1 MVESIISVRMG
12 MRAFGIRYCI
22 VALICAVVAAGCS
35 REENSPDL
43 PFAAKVELDLASRPA
58 TRAHFDDNGHF
69 VWDAD
74 GSMIAVISRGWTNS
88 NAGALVQW
96 NSSEW
101 CSPMNITQLDP
112 SNSSRV
118 LRATSA
124 STLATD
130 AAASGDG
137 LFCFSPVVGSS
148 NATLTQSASSVAVEF
163 SMPREFSQ
171 SASGKLE
178 EFGDYCFIHGESTIA
193 SAPTGDQKNFT
204 ASPTTF
210 YAIPATIR
218 FNIKNNTDA
227 AVRMESVKITC
238 NKLFPDK
245 LCWKSSGGT
254 PVISEPEGKSGYF
267 HTIKTA
273 IDEGFGEEIP
283 AKNGESL
290 STGTYYALCLPFDNA
305 ASLTD
310 ATLAFILESKEK
322 IHTFN
327 ISAAEFFKSVSDP
340 AKKFESNTIYTL
352 NFTLNDNSVELESVT
367 ISDWV
372 GEPFYLPTEDVTA
385 RIKVTVD
392 YWVQDRENLNT
403 YSFMLMFGDINSNY
417 TMWGECN
424 LGEYLYSST
433 DYAFTW
439 SAVTPSNES
448 DVDYLATYFNGIT
461 DFKWQTP
468 SKADFEQLFSLDDT
482 NIEMCKDSESGVYGL
497 RFKSVDKPG
506 SSIFL
511 PCIPYNPTTDEQH
524 TEFPENGTTVTTRTL
539 NGYYWTRDE
548 DSKNTDNGIL
558 LHFQFENV
566 ETIANENSSE
576 SNTSDFSKVLNQG
589 ADLYEFISEPK
600 KQKRSVRAILQK
612 SSTIK

>member
-1 MVESIISVRMG
+1 MAESIISVRMG

-35 REENSPDL
+35 REENSPDI
-43 PFAAKVELDLASRPA
+43 PSAAKVELDLASRPA
-58 TRAHFDDNGHF
+58 TRAHFDNNGNF

-74 GSMIAVISRGWTNS
+74 GSMIAVVSKGWTES
-88 NAGALVQW
+88 TAGALVQW
-96 NSSEW
+96 NSADW
-101 CSPMNITQLDP
+101 YSPMNITQLDP
-112 SNSSRV
+112 SNSSLV

-148 NATLTQSASSVAVEF
+148 NATLTQSDSEVAVEF
-163 SMPREFSQ
+163 SMPQKFSQ

-193 SAPTGDQKNFT
+193 SAPTGAQKNFT

-245 LCWKSSGGT
+245 LCWKTSGDK
-254 PVISEPEGKSGYF
+254 PAISEPEDKSGYF

-283 AKNGESL
+283 AKVGDDI
-290 STGTYYALCLPFDNA
+290 STRTYYALCLPFDDA
-305 ASLTD
+305 ASLSD
-310 ATLAFILESKEK
+310 ATLAFILESKKK

-327 ISAAEFFKSVSDP
+327 VSASEFFKSVADP
-340 AKKFESNTIYTL
+340 AKKKFESNKIYTL
-352 NFTLNDNSVELESVT
+352 NFTLNDNSVEHESVT

-403 YSFMLMFGDINSNY
+403 YSFMLMFGNINSNY

-439 SAVTPSNES
+439 SAVTPSES
-448 DVDYLATYFNGIT
+448 DVDYLSKYFNGIT

-468 SKADFEQLFSLDDT
+468 SKADFKQLFSLGDA

-511 PCIPYNPTTDEQH
+511 PCIPYDPNRDEHTDY
-524 TEFPENGTTVTTRTL
+524 PGGGKTVITRTL
-539 NGYYWTRDE
+539 NGYYWTRDT
-548 DSKNTDNGIL
+548 DSENTGIL
-558 LHFQFENV
+558 LHFQFKNV

-600 KQKRSVRAILQK
+600 NQKRSVRAILQK

>member
-35 REENSPDL
+35 REENSPDI
-43 PFAAKVELDLASRPA
+43 PSAAKVELDLASRPA
-58 TRAHFDDNGHF
+58 TRAHFDNEGHF
-69 VWDAD
+69 VWDVD
-74 GSMIAVISRGWTNS
+74 GSMIAVVSRGWSES
-88 NAGALVQW
+88 NAGTLVQW

-101 CSPMNITQLDP
+101 CSPMNITQLAP
-112 SNSSRV
+112 SNSSLV

-124 STLATD
+124 STLATK
-130 AAASGDG
+130 AAAGGDG
-137 LFCFSPVVGSS
+137 LFCLSPVIGSA

-163 SMPREFSQ
+163 SMPQEFSQ

-178 EFGDYCFIHGESTIA
+178 EFGDFCFIHGESTIA
-193 SAPTGDQKNFT
+193 SAPTSAQKNFT
-204 ASPTTF
+204 ANSTTF

-238 NKLFPDK
+238 DKLFPNK
-245 LCWKSSGGT
+245 LCWKSAGDT
-254 PVISEPEGKSGYF
+254 PTITEPEDKSGYF

-273 IDEGFGEEIP
+273 IDGGFGEEIP
-283 AKNGESL
+283 AKVGDNL
-290 STGTYYALCLPFDNA
+290 STRTYYALCLPFDKA
-305 ASLTD
+305 ASLSG

-327 ISAAEFFKSVSDP
+327 VTAAEFFKSVADP
-340 AKKFESNTIYTL
+340 AKKKFESNKIYTL

-433 DYAFTW
+433 DCAFSW
-439 SAVTPSNES
+439 SAVTPSSES
-448 DVDYLATYFNGIT
+448 PVDYLAKYFNGIT

-468 SKADFEQLFSLDDT
+468 SKADFEQLFSPLHT

-497 RFKSVDKPG
+497 RFNSVDKPG

-511 PCIPYNPTTDEQH
+511 PCTITDEH
-524 TEFPENGTTVTTRTL
+524 TEFPGNGTTVTTRTL
-539 NGYYWTRDE
+539 DGYYWTRDT
-548 DSKNTDNGIL
+548 DSENTAKGIL
-558 LHFQFENV
+558 LHFKFKHE
-566 ETIANENSSE
+566 ETIVNENSAE
-576 SNTSDFSKVLNQG
+576 SNTSVFSKGLNEG
-589 ADLYEFISEPK
+589 ANLYEFLSEPK
-600 KQKRSVRAILQK
+600 NQKHSVRAILQK
-612 SSTIK
+612 

>member
-1 MVESIISVRMG
+1 
-12 MRAFGIRYCI
+12 
-22 VALICAVVAAGCS
+22 
-35 REENSPDL
+35 
-43 PFAAKVELDLASRPA
+43 
-58 TRAHFDDNGHF
+58 
-69 VWDAD
+69 
-74 GSMIAVISRGWTNS
+74 
-88 NAGALVQW
+88 
-96 NSSEW
+96 
-101 CSPMNITQLDP
+101 MNITQLDP
-112 SNSSRV
+112 SNSSLV

-124 STLATD
+124 STLAAN
-130 AAASGDG
+130 AAAAADG
-137 LFCFSPVVGSS
+137 LFCLSPVVGSS
-148 NATLTQSASSVAVEF
+148 NATLTQSASEVAVEF
-163 SMPREFSQ
+163 SMPQKFSQ

-193 SAPTGDQKNFT
+193 SAPIGEQKNFT

-254 PVISEPEGKSGYF
+254 PVISEPVGKSGYF

-273 IDEGFGEEIP
+273 IDGGFGEEIP
-283 AKNGESL
+283 AKVGDDI
-290 STGTYYALCLPFDNA
+290 STRTYYALCLPFDDA
-305 ASLTD
+305 ASLSD

-327 ISAAEFFKSVSDP
+327 ISAAEFFKSVLPP
-340 AKKFESNTIYTL
+340 AEKKFESNKIYTL

-468 SKADFEQLFSLDDT
+468 SKADFKQLFSLPDA

-511 PCIPYNPTTDEQH
+511 PCIPYDPITDEH
-524 TEFPENGTTVTTRTL
+524 TSYPPDGTTVITRTL

-548 DSKNTDNGIL
+548 DRENRENRDNGIL

-566 ETIANENSSE
+566 ETIVNENSSE
-576 SNTSDFSKVLNQG
+576 SNTSVFSKGLNDG
-589 ADLYEFISEPK
+589 SLYEFLSKPK
-600 KQKRSVRAILQK
+600 NEEHSVRAILQNK
-612 SSTIK
+612 AQQNE

>member
-1 MVESIISVRMG
+1 MISVRMG

-22 VALICAVVAAGCS
+22 VALIGAVVAAGCS
-35 REENSPDL
+35 REENSPDI
-43 PFAAKVELDLASRPA
+43 PSAAKVELDLASRAA

-96 NSSEW
+96 NSSELH
-101 CSPMNITQLDP
+101 SPMNITQLDP

-193 SAPTGDQKNFT
+193 SVPTGDQKNFT
-204 ASPTTF
+204 ANSTTF

-238 NKLFPDK
+238 DKLFPNK
-245 LCWKSSGGT
+245 LCWKTSGDK
-254 PVISEPEGKSGYF
+254 PAISEPEKKSGYF

-305 ASLTD
+305 ASLNN

-327 ISAAEFFKSVSDP
+327 ISAAEFFKSVLPP
-340 AKKFESNTIYTL
+340 AEKKFESNKVYTL

-385 RIKVTVD
+385 RIKVNVT
-392 YWVQDRENLNT
+392 YWIQERHNLYT
-403 YSFMLMFGDINSNY
+403 FEFMQIFED
-417 TMWGECN
+417 TQWGLCN
-424 LGEYLYSST
+424 IGEYMETST
-433 DYAFTW
+433 EQLFLW
-439 SAVTPSNES
+439 KEVTPVNDSNE
-448 DVDYLATYFNGIT
+448 DYLAPFFNNIK
-461 DFKWQTP
+461 DFKWKTP
-468 SKADFEQLFSLDDT
+468 TRADFDKLFSLPEE
-482 NIEMCKDSESGVYGL
+482 NIIMEFDKASGVYGL
-497 RFKSVDKPG
+497 RFKSVTTPG
-506 SSIFL
+506 ASIFL
-511 PCIPYNPTTDEQH
+511 PCLKMEEKSSNKEEYV
-524 TEFPENGTTVTTRTL
+524 TETTRRL
-539 NGYYWTRDE
+539 HGYYWTKDA
-548 DSKNTDNGIL
+548 SKNSDEKAYL
-558 LHFQFENV
+558 LHFSFQHTERYKNDNLVSVTEFEPA
-566 ETIANENSSE
+566 IDKGKSLYR
-576 SNTSDFSKVLNQG
+576 F
-589 ADLYEFISEPK
+589 ADTTKNILFP
-600 KQKRSVRAILQK
+600 VRAIL
-612 SSTIK
+612 

>member
-1 MVESIISVRMG
+1 MVESIISNSISTLG
-12 MRAFGIRYCI
+12 MRVLRMRYYI
-22 VALICAVVAAGCS
+22 VTLMCVVAAAGCS

-88 NAGALVQW
+88 NAGALVKW

-148 NATLTQSASSVAVEF
+148 NATLTQSDSEVAVEF

-193 SAPTGDQKNFT
+193 SAPTGAQKNFT

-254 PVISEPEGKSGYF
+254 PVISEPEHKSGYF

-283 AKNGESL
+283 AKVGENL
-290 STGTYYALCLPFDNA
+290 STGTYYALCLPFDDA
-305 ASLTD
+305 ASLSD

-327 ISAAEFFKSVSDP
+327 ISAAEFFKSVLPP
-340 AKKFESNTIYTL
+340 AEKKFESNKIYTL

-385 RIKVTVD
+385 RIKVNVT
-392 YWVQDRENLNT
+392 YWIQERHNLYT
-403 YSFMLMFGDINSNY
+403 FEFMQIFED
-417 TMWGECN
+417 TQWGLCN
-424 LGEYLYSST
+424 IGEYMETST
-433 DYAFTW
+433 EQLFLW
-439 SAVTPSNES
+439 KEVTPVNNS
-448 DVDYLATYFNGIT
+448 DEDYLAPFFNNIT
-461 DFKWQTP
+461 DFKWKTP
-468 SKADFEQLFSLDDT
+468 TRADFDKLFSLPEK
-482 NIEMCKDSESGVYGL
+482 NIIMEFDKASGVYGL
-497 RFKSVDKPG
+497 RFKSVTTPG
-506 SSIFL
+506 ASIFL
-511 PCIPYNPTTDEQH
+511 PCSKKEEHTNYDENQKFK
-524 TEFPENGTTVTTRTL
+524 TSITRRL
-539 NGYYWTRDE
+539 HGYYWTRDASE
-548 DSKNTDNGIL
+548 NSDEKAYL
-558 LHFQFENV
+558 LHFSFQHTERYIDDILDSTTPFIPAIN
-566 ETIANENSSE
+566 NG
-576 SNTSDFSKVLNQG
+576 TSLYRF
-589 ADLYEFISEPK
+589 ADTTKNIMFP
-600 KQKRSVRAILQK
+600 VRAIL
-612 SSTIK
+612 

>member
-1 MVESIISVRMG
+1 MVEGIISNSISTLG
-12 MRAFGIRYCI
+12 MRVFRMRYYI
-22 VALICAVVAAGCS
+22 VALMCVVAAAGCS
-35 REENSPDL
+35 REENSPDI
-43 PFAAKVELDLASRPA
+43 PSAAKVELDLASRPA
-58 TRAHFDDNGHF
+58 TRAHFDNNGNF

-74 GSMIAVISRGWTNS
+74 GSMIAVISNS
-88 NAGALVQW
+88 NTGALVKW
-96 NSSEW
+96 NSADW
-101 CSPMNITQLDP
+101 YSPMNITQLDP

-193 SAPTGDQKNFT
+193 SAPTDAQKNFT

-238 NKLFPDK
+238 DKLFPNK
-245 LCWKSSGGT
+245 LCWKSSGDT
-254 PVISEPEGKSGYF
+254 PTITEPEDKSGYF

-273 IDEGFGEEIP
+273 IDGGFGEKIEY
-283 AKNGESL
+283 S
-290 STGTYYALCLPFDNA
+290 STGTYYALCLPFDDA
-305 ASLTD
+305 ASLSD

-327 ISAAEFFKSVSDP
+327 VSAAEFFKNV
-340 AKKFESNTIYTL
+340 AEAAKKKFESNKIYTL

-385 RIKVTVD
+385 RIKVNVT
-392 YWVQDRENLNT
+392 YWIQERHNLYT
-403 YSFMLMFGDINSNY
+403 FEFMQMFED
-417 TMWGECN
+417 TQWGLCN
-424 LGEYLYSST
+424 IGEYMETST
-433 DYAFTW
+433 EQLFLWKD
-439 SAVTPSNES
+439 VTPVNDDNE
-448 DVDYLATYFNGIT
+448 DYLAPFFNNIT
-461 DFKWQTP
+461 DFKWKTP
-468 SKADFEQLFSLDDT
+468 TRADFVKLFSLP
-482 NIEMCKDSESGVYGL
+482 KDSIKMVFDDASGVYGL
-497 RFKSVDKPG
+497 RFNSVKTKG
-506 SSIFL
+506 ASIFL
-511 PCIPYNPTTDEQH
+511 PCLRMEEKSSNKEEYV
-524 TEFPENGTTVTTRTL
+524 TEITRRL
-539 NGYYWTRDE
+539 HGYYWTKDP
-548 DSKNTDNGIL
+548 SDNSDNAYL
-558 LHFQFENV
+558 LHFSFQHTERYEDDNLVSATDFEPA
-566 ETIANENSSE
+566 I
-576 SNTSDFSKVLNQG
+576 DKGRLLYRF
-589 ADLYEFISEPK
+589 ADTTKNIMFP
-600 KQKRSVRAILQK
+600 VRAIL
-612 SSTIK
+612 

>member
-1 MVESIISVRMG
+1 MVESIISVRMV
-12 MRAFGIRYCI
+12 MRAFRIRYCI

-43 PFAAKVELDLASRPA
+43 PSAAKVELDLASRPA
-58 TRAHFDDNGHF
+58 TRAHFDNEGHF

-74 GSMIAVISRGWTNS
+74 GSMIAVISRGWTAS
-88 NAGALVQW
+88 TAGTLVQW
-96 NSSEW
+96 NSADW
-101 CSPMNITQLDP
+101 YSPMNITQLDP
-112 SNSSRV
+112 SNSSLV

-130 AAASGDG
+130 AAEGGDG
-137 LFCFSPVVGSS
+137 LFCFSPVVGSA
-148 NATLTQSASSVAVEF
+148 NATLTQSASEVAVEF
-163 SMPREFSQ
+163 SMPQEFSQ

-193 SAPTGDQKNFT
+193 SAPPTGDPKNFT

-238 NKLFPDK
+238 DKLFPNK
-245 LCWKSSGGT
+245 LCWKSAGDT
-254 PVISEPEGKSGYF
+254 PTITEPEDKSGYF

-283 AKNGESL
+283 AKVGEDL
-290 STGTYYALCLPFDNA
+290 STRTYYALCLPFDNA
-305 ASLTD
+305 ASLSG

-327 ISAAEFFKSVSDP
+327 VTAEEFFKNVAEDTT
-340 AKKFESNTIYTL
+340 KKFESNKIYTL

-385 RIKVTVD
+385 RIKITVD

-433 DYAFTW
+433 DCAFSW
-439 SAVTPSNES
+439 SAVTPSSES
-448 DVDYLATYFNGIT
+448 DINYLATYFNGIT

-468 SKADFEQLFSLDDT
+468 SKADFERLFSLGE

-497 RFKSVDKPG
+497 RFNSVDKPG

-511 PCIPYNPTTDEQH
+511 PCIPYKKDDEHTDY
-524 TEFPENGTTVTTRTL
+524 PGGGKTVITRTL
-539 NGYYWTRDE
+539 NGYYWTRDT
-548 DSKNTDNGIL
+548 DSENTANGIL
-558 LHFQFENV
+558 LHFKFTNV

-576 SNTSDFSKVLNQG
+576 SNTSVFSKVLKEGN
-589 ADLYEFISEPK
+589 DLYEFISEPK
-600 KQKRSVRAILQK
+600 KKKHSVRAILQK
-612 SSTIK
+612 

>member
-35 REENSPDL
+35 REENSPDI
-43 PFAAKVELDLASRPA
+43 PSAAKVELDLASRPA
-58 TRAHFDDNGHF
+58 TRAHFDNNGNF

-74 GSMIAVISRGWTNS
+74 GSMIAVVSKGWTES
-88 NAGALVQW
+88 TAGALVQW
-96 NSSEW
+96 NSEDW
-101 CSPMNITQLDP
+101 YSPMNITQLDP
-112 SNSSRV
+112 FNSSLV

-130 AAASGDG
+130 AAAGGDG
-137 LFCFSPVVGSS
+137 LFCLSPVVGSA
-148 NATLTQSASSVAVEF
+148 NATLTQSASEVAVEF
-163 SMPREFSQ
+163 SMPQEFSQ

-193 SAPTGDQKNFT
+193 SAPIGEQKNFT

-218 FNIKNNTDA
+218 FNIKNNTDG

-254 PVISEPEGKSGYF
+254 PVISEPEDKSGYF

-283 AKNGESL
+283 AKVGENL
-290 STGTYYALCLPFDNA
+290 STGTYYALCLPFDDA
-305 ASLTD
+305 ASLSD

-327 ISAAEFFKSVSDP
+327 VTAQEFFKNVSE
-340 AKKFESNTIYTL
+340 ATKKKFESNKIYTL

-468 SKADFEQLFSLDDT
+468 SKADFEQLFSLGDA

-511 PCIPYNPTTDEQH
+511 PCIPYDPNRDEHTDY
-524 TEFPENGTTVTTRTL
+524 PGGGKTVITRTL

-548 DSKNTDNGIL
+548 DSENTDNTDNGIL

-566 ETIANENSSE
+566 ETIVNENSSE
-576 SNTSDFSKVLNQG
+576 SNTSEFSKVLNQG
-589 ADLYEFISEPK
+589 AALYEFISEPK
-600 KQKRSVRAILQK
+600 NKEHSVRAILQK
-612 SSTIK
+612 

>member
-1 MVESIISVRMG
+1 
-12 MRAFGIRYCI
+12 
-22 VALICAVVAAGCS
+22 
-35 REENSPDL
+35 
-43 PFAAKVELDLASRPA
+43 
-58 TRAHFDDNGHF
+58 
-69 VWDAD
+69 
-74 GSMIAVISRGWTNS
+74 
-88 NAGALVQW
+88 
-96 NSSEW
+96 
-101 CSPMNITQLDP
+101 
-112 SNSSRV
+112 
-118 LRATSA
+118 
-124 STLATD
+124 
-130 AAASGDG
+130 
-137 LFCFSPVVGSS
+137 
-148 NATLTQSASSVAVEF
+148 
-163 SMPREFSQ
+163 MPREFSQ

-193 SAPTGDQKNFT
+193 SAPTGAQKNFT

-218 FNIKNNTDA
+218 FNIKNNTNV

-254 PVISEPEGKSGYF
+254 PVISEPEDKSGYF

-310 ATLAFILESKEK
+310 ATIAFILESKEK

-327 ISAAEFFKSVSDP
+327 ISAAEFFKSVLPP
-340 AKKFESNTIYTL
+340 AEKKFESNKIYTL

-433 DYAFTW
+433 DCAFTW

-448 DVDYLATYFNGIT
+448 DVNYLAKYFNDIT

-468 SKADFEQLFSLDDT
+468 SKADFERLFSLGE

-511 PCIPYNPTTDEQH
+511 PCTITDEH
-524 TEFPENGTTVTTRTL
+524 TEFLGNGTNVTTRTL
-539 NGYYWTRDE
+539 NGYYWTRDT
-548 DSKNTDNGIL
+548 DSENTGIL
-558 LHFQFENV
+558 LHFQFKNV
-566 ETIANENSSE
+566 VTTVNENSSE
-576 SNTSDFSKVLNQG
+576 SNTSEFSKVLNQG
-589 ADLYEFISEPK
+589 AALYEFISEPK
-600 KQKRSVRAILQK
+600 YKEHSVRAILQK
-612 SSTIK
+612 

>member
-43 PFAAKVELDLASRPA
+43 PSAAKVELDLASRPA
-58 TRAHFDDNGHF
+58 TRAHFDNNGHF

-74 GSMIAVISRGWTNS
+74 GSMIAVVSKNWSANIIGKLVRWKS
-88 NAGALVQW
+88 NKLY
-96 NSSEW
+96 
-101 CSPMNITQLDP
+101 SPMNITQLDP
-112 SNSSRV
+112 SNSSLV

-124 STLATD
+124 STLSTLSILGAKR
-130 AAASGDG
+130 GDW

-148 NATLTQSASSVAVEF
+148 NATLTESASSLFASSVAVEF
-163 SMPREFSQ
+163 SMPQEFSQ

-178 EFGDYCFIHGESTIA
+178 EFGDYCYIHGESTIA

-238 NKLFPDK
+238 DKLFPNK
-245 LCWKSSGGT
+245 LCWKTSGDK
-254 PVISEPEGKSGYF
+254 PAISEPEDKSGYF

-283 AKNGESL
+283 AKNGDSL
-290 STGTYYALCLPFDNA
+290 STGTYYALCLPFDDA

-310 ATLAFILESKEK
+310 ATLTFILESKEK

-327 ISAAEFFKSVSDP
+327 ISAAEFFKSVLPP
-340 AKKFESNTIYTL
+340 AEKKFESNKIYTL
-352 NFTLNDNSVELESVT
+352 NFTLNDNSVEPESVT
-367 ISDWV
+367 NSDWV

-392 YWVQDRENLNT
+392 Y
-403 YSFMLMFGDINSNY
+403 
-417 TMWGECN
+417 
-424 LGEYLYSST
+424 
-433 DYAFTW
+433 
-439 SAVTPSNES
+439 
-448 DVDYLATYFNGIT
+448 
-461 DFKWQTP
+461 
-468 SKADFEQLFSLDDT
+468 
-482 NIEMCKDSESGVYGL
+482 
-497 RFKSVDKPG
+497 
-506 SSIFL
+506 
-511 PCIPYNPTTDEQH
+511 
-524 TEFPENGTTVTTRTL
+524 
-539 NGYYWTRDE
+539 
-548 DSKNTDNGIL
+548 
-558 LHFQFENV
+558 
-566 ETIANENSSE
+566 
-576 SNTSDFSKVLNQG
+576 
-589 ADLYEFISEPK
+589 
-600 KQKRSVRAILQK
+600 
-612 SSTIK
+612 

>member
-1 MVESIISVRMG
+1 MISVRMG

-35 REENSPDL
+35 REENSPDI
-43 PFAAKVELDLASRPA
+43 PSAAKVELDLASRAA

-96 NSSEW
+96 NSSELH
-101 CSPMNITQLDP
+101 SPMNITQLDP

-193 SAPTGDQKNFT
+193 SAPIGEQKNFT

-254 PVISEPEGKSGYF
+254 PVISEPVGKSGYF

-273 IDEGFGEEIP
+273 IDGGFGEEIP
-283 AKNGESL
+283 AKVGDDI
-290 STGTYYALCLPFDNA
+290 STRTYYALCLPFDDA
-305 ASLTD
+305 ASLSD
-310 ATLAFILESKEK
+310 ATLAFILESKKK

-327 ISAAEFFKSVSDP
+327 VSASEFFKSVADP
-340 AKKFESNTIYTL
+340 AKKKFESNKIYTL

-385 RIKVTVD
+385 RIKVNVT
-392 YWVQDRENLNT
+392 YWIQERHNLYT
-403 YSFMLMFGDINSNY
+403 FEFMQIFKD
-417 TMWGECN
+417 TQWGLCN
-424 LGEYLYSST
+424 IGEYMETST
-433 DYAFTW
+433 EQLFLW
-439 SAVTPSNES
+439 KEVTPVNDSNE
-448 DVDYLATYFNGIT
+448 DYLAPFFNNIK
-461 DFKWQTP
+461 DFKWKTP
-468 SKADFEQLFSLDDT
+468 TMADFDKLFSLPEE
-482 NIEMCKDSESGVYGL
+482 NIIMEFDKASGVYGL
-497 RFKSVDKPG
+497 RFKSVTTPG
-506 SSIFL
+506 ASIFL
-511 PCIPYNPTTDEQH
+511 PCLKMEEKSSNKEEYV
-524 TEFPENGTTVTTRTL
+524 TETTRRL
-539 NGYYWTRDE
+539 HGYYWTKDP
-548 DSKNTDNGIL
+548 SDNSDNAYA
-558 LHFQFENV
+558 LHFSFQHTERYKNDNLVSVTEFEPAIN
-566 ETIANENSSE
+566 NGKSLYR
-576 SNTSDFSKVLNQG
+576 F
-589 ADLYEFISEPK
+589 ADTLKTKSFP
-600 KQKRSVRAILQK
+600 VRAILK
-612 SSTIK
+612 